1 MTDFLS
7 TDYLKSGNKRQQQA
21 YKVLTQYAVFEKLS
35 EFSPVLVG
43 TIPINIDISSSD
55 LDIACHWKDKEHF
68 ALQVTNA
75 FGKETDFKI
84 TETTISHNETII
96 ASFFLDD
103 FEIEIFGQNIPV
115 TQQYG
120 YRHMLI
126 ESKIIEQK
134 GDEFRK
140 KVIALKEQGY
150 KTEPAFAALLEL
162 KGNPYEALLELE

>member
-7 TDYLKSGNKRQQQA
+7 ADYLKSGNKRQQLA
-21 YKVLTQYAVFEKLS
+21 YNILTQHAVFEKLS

-55 LDIACHWKDKEHF
+55 LDIACYWKDKEYF
-68 ALQVTNA
+68 TLQVTNT

-84 TETTISHNETII
+84 TETTISNKETII

-103 FEIEIFGQNIPV
+103 FEIEVFGQNVPV

-120 YRHMLI
+120 YRHMII
-126 ESKIIEQK
+126 ENKILEQK

-140 KVIALKEQGY
+140 AVITLKEQGY
-150 KTEPAFAALLEL
+150 KTEPAFAALLGL
-162 KGNPYEALLELE
+162 NGNPYEALLELE

>member
-7 TDYLKSGNKRQQQA
+7 TDYLKSGNERQQLA
-21 YKVLTQYAVFEKLS
+21 YKILTQHAVFEKLS
-35 EFSPVLVG
+35 EYSSVLVG

-55 LDIACHWKDKEHF
+55 LDIACYWKDKEHF
-68 ALQVTNA
+68 VTQVTHA

-84 TETTISHNETII
+84 TETTISNKETII
-96 ASFFLDD
+96 AGFILDD
-103 FEIEIFGQNIPV
+103 FEIEVFGQNIPV

-120 YRHMLI
+120 YRHMII

-140 KVIALKEQGY
+140 KVITLKEKGY
-150 KTEPAFAALLEL
+150 KTEPAFAALLGL
-162 KGNPYEALLELE
+162 TGNPYEALLELE